1 MLEYEYIHDRSGF
14 FRSEDAQKRFFLSFK
29 LTKPLYMLIKIIFL
43 SSWRLGLSPY
53 LFLKS

>member
-1 MLEYEYIHDRSGF
+1 MNMLEYEYIHDRSGF

-43 SSWRLGLSPY
+43 SS
-53 LFLKS
+53 